1 MKFKYLLFD
10 LDGTIINTNKLIIDS
25 FKYTLKKHVDLD
37 VEESQIKKYFGEP
50 LLITLERYSKEKAKT
65 MFQTYIEYNES
76 IHDDRVEIFE
86 DVQPALEIMKKLGH
100 SLCIVTSKRKI
111 LARRGLEIFNLQD
124 YFSGIIGYEDTDKHK
139 PNPDPINKALSLLN
153 AKPEEAIMI
162 GDSVFDIKCAKNAGI
177 KSAFVSWSEAGDY
190 QDNIVPDYTIGEL
203 SQLLDII

>member
-1 MKFKYLLFD
+1 
-10 LDGTIINTNKLIIDS
+10 
-25 FKYTLKKHVDLD
+25 
-37 VEESQIKKYFGEP
+37 
-50 LLITLERYSKEKAKT
+50 
-65 MFQTYIEYNES
+65 
-76 IHDDRVEIFE
+76 
-86 DVQPALEIMKKLGH
+86 
-100 SLCIVTSKRKI
+100 CIVTSKRKI